1 MFRGSNV
8 VLRSRLESDVPI
20 LHRDLYEDVPTRVR
34 TEESPWRPLSPD
46 ASPFKPKPADAPN
59 RDRVSVFTAADPSTD
74 ETPRQLSA
82 VGYRSLQ
89 PFGRTSAWRFARSP
103 GARAWAGRPRQLLCQ
118 YGFQILGLNRI
129 GIETLTDKRS
139 DDPGRARSRVQPR
152 RDLASGGLGQRR
164 AARRSYFRVARCRMA
179 SRAIAWRGTRH
190 RCRASSSRIVGG
202 TGRCLLLSADT

>member
-74 ETPRQLSA
+74 EPLGSCLLWGIDHFNRSA
-82 VGYRSLQ
+82 HIGLAFRPVARGKGL
-89 PFGRTSAWRFARSP
+89 GRETL
-103 GARAWAGRPRQLLCQ
+103 QLLCQ

-129 GIETLTDKRS
+129 GIETLTDNE
-139 DDPGRARSRVQPR
+139 AMI
-152 RDLASGGLGQRR
+152 R
-164 AARRSYFRVARCRMA
+164 AALGAGFSREGTLRQVGWVNGALVDEAIFGLLAAEWRREQ
-179 SRAIAWRGTRH
+179 
-190 RCRASSSRIVGG
+190 
-202 TGRCLLLSADT
+202 